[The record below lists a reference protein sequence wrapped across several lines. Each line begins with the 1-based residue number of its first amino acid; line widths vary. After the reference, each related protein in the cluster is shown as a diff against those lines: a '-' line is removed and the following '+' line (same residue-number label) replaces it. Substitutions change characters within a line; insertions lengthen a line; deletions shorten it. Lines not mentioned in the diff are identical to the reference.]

1 MVPRNSPD
9 KSAEAGGSGRRPDP
23 AEGLHPCNEMYTLAI
38 KLQYIILL
46 FGLSRL
52 HLFVGRFEKKK
63 KFMSLQLQIRRY
75 SPKANWI
82 SRNF

>member
-1 MVPRNSPD
+1 
-9 KSAEAGGSGRRPDP
+9 
-23 AEGLHPCNEMYTLAI
+23 MYTLAI

-63 KFMSLQLQIRRY
+63 KIMSLQLQIRRY